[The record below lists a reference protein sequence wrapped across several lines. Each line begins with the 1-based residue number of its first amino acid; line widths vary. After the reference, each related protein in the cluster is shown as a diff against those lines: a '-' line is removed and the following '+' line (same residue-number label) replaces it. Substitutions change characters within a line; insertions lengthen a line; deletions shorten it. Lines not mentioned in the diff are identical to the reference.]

1 MNKLTKRILQILSY
15 ESTEWSVETAR
26 KITELKKLDPIRVI
40 AKKLDREIYNGDY
53 KIPVRL
59 YFASKDMEKIGE
71 KYAGKV
77 LLFLHGGGWVNESIE
92 TYERICMQM
101 AYSTQQLVIS
111 VGYRR
116 APEFRF
122 PVPLQ
127 DCYTAAE
134 ALFCGKLLENVKP
147 EDITVIGD
155 SAGGNLT
162 AALTLMAKEKG
173 DFMPKRQILIYP
185 AVWNDYTD
193 TSPFL
198 SVKENGKEYLLT
210 AEKMETYLN
219 LYQKEAKDRENPY
232 FAPLL
237 AKDVRGLPRTLIL
250 TAELD
255 PLRDE
260 GERYGQ
266 RLKEAGNQVEIKRI
280 PDAIHGYFALGIKN
294 IYVKESLHLICT
306 FLKEE

>member
-1 MNKLTKRILQILSY
+1 
-15 ESTEWSVETAR
+15 
-26 KITELKKLDPIRVI
+26 
-40 AKKLDREIYNGDY
+40 
-53 KIPVRL
+53 
-59 YFASKDMEKIGE
+59 
-71 KYAGKV
+71 
-77 LLFLHGGGWVNESIE
+77 
-92 TYERICMQM
+92 
-101 AYSTQQLVIS
+101 
-111 VGYRR
+111 
-116 APEFRF
+116 
-122 PVPLQ
+122 
-127 DCYTAAE
+127 
-134 ALFCGKLLENVKP
+134 
-147 EDITVIGD
+147 
-155 SAGGNLT
+155 
-162 AALTLMAKEKG
+162 
-173 DFMPKRQILIYP
+173 MPKRQILIYP

-198 SVKENGKEYLLT
+198 SVEENGKEYLLT

-280 PDAIHGYFALGIKN
+280 PDAIHGYFAL
-294 IYVKESLHLICT
+294 
-306 FLKEE
+306 

>member
-1 MNKLTKRILQILSY
+1 M
-15 ESTEWSVETAR
+15 
-26 KITELKKLDPIRVI
+26 
-40 AKKLDREIYNGDY
+40 
-53 KIPVRL
+53 
-59 YFASKDMEKIGE
+59 
-71 KYAGKV
+71 
-77 LLFLHGGGWVNESIE
+77 NESIE

-237 AKDVRGLPRTLIL
+237 ANNVRGLPRTLIL

>member
-26 KITELKKLDPIRVI
+26 KITELKKLDPIRVL

-59 YFASKDMEKIGE
+59 YFASKDMEKSGE
-71 KYAGKV
+71 EYEGKV

-101 AYSTQQLVIS
+101 AYSTRQLVIS

-122 PVPLQ
+122 PIPLQ

-134 ALFCGKLLENVKP
+134 ALFCGKLLKNIKP

-173 DFMPKRQILIYP
+173 DFMPERQILIYP

-219 LYQKEAKDRENPY
+219 LYQKESKDRKNPY

-237 AKDVRGLPRTLIL
+237 AKDVRGLPKTLIL
-250 TAELD
+250 TAEFD

-266 RLKEAGNQVEIKRI
+266 ELKKAGNQVEIKRI

>member
-1 MNKLTKRILQILSY
+1 M
-15 ESTEWSVETAR
+15 
-26 KITELKKLDPIRVI
+26 
-40 AKKLDREIYNGDY
+40 
-53 KIPVRL
+53 
-59 YFASKDMEKIGE
+59 
-71 KYAGKV
+71 
-77 LLFLHGGGWVNESIE
+77 NESIE

-198 SVKENGKEYLLT
+198 SVEEMERISFDSGKDGNLFEFISKGSKRSGKSVFCT
-210 AEKMETYLN
+210 ATCKRRKRT
-219 LYQKEAKDRENPY
+219 AKNIDSDSGIGSSAGRRR
-232 FAPLL
+232 AIRT
-237 AKDVRGLPRTLIL
+237 KTKRGRKSGGDKTHTRCYPWVFCIW
-250 TAELD
+250 ES
-255 PLRDE
+255 
-260 GERYGQ
+260 
-266 RLKEAGNQVEIKRI
+266 
-280 PDAIHGYFALGIKN
+280 KN